1 MLRWRS
7 APFRSRDLTQE
18 FSCIVFQ
25 YDKAG
30 LHPDLDVI
38 QGLNERQR
46 SELTRG
52 FGAEIQLCI
61 IRMAVEAQPMVADSL
76 TTRGTQTVKRSQLRA
91 WYLGRTWIC
100 KILVDTDVRMC
111 CQFNSDWMLSW
122 IYFFFF
128 YYFVWLVIQEHSK
141 QHNLHTS
148 CYNGRNLYVCRL
160 NRINRGI
167 LLTTLDLKDY
177 KNTFRL
183 QLFLPVF
190 CIFLPCHSRRL
201 NIMMN
206 ILGKTESKTD
216 VPVHDCTCWRFQEN
230 K

>member
-1 MLRWRS
+1 MS
-7 APFRSRDLTQE
+7 SRDLIRDRE
-18 FSCIVFQ
+18 VNWLEGLVLRYSCVSSGWQWKLSPWWQIVW
-25 YDKAG
+25 
-30 LHPDLDVI
+30 P
-38 QGLNERQR
+38 
-46 SELTRG
+46 RG
-52 FGAEIQLCI
+52 HANCEK
-61 IRMAVEAQPMVADSL
+61 
-76 TTRGTQTVKRSQLRA
+76 KRSQLRA